1 MLTDSIE
8 NMDNSSPL
16 MLRFS
21 DKNVLVS
28 LIFLSL
34 TIWVA
39 HFLNFLH
46 FGLYEDDYSLISAAW
61 RTSDFLEN
69 TRWAL
74 LDFPTGRPVGFFLL
88 GFFGFI
94 GERLGGLSLLYMM
107 GFAVV
112 ALNVSLFYLLFRKLS
127 TETTALVGALAFG
140 LFPAD
145 TTHIF
150 LTHSLCLQVSLTF
163 LLVATL
169 CYLSGKRILSYLV
182 ILGSLL
188 TYESPYMVFLAT
200 PLLRVKWD
208 KALVKDLF
216 RHVAIMTAIVLVVV
230 ILRVVTGEERVGEI
244 RGNIL
249 GILVKI
255 AAAFVIGPAVSM
267 AQFVNAPIRA
277 VLNWDWS
284 LTVVSIASL
293 IIFTWM
299 LRRSISCSS
308 RDQENGLAVSQGH
321 DTGGTKVPQAA
332 VSHMRMWQLYLASLI
347 MLSLAYA
354 LSFTH
359 YPPVASYGRLTSV
372 HLAAAFGG
380 SLLFACICSQVL
392 SFASRFPLRIFI
404 VILISLYMSLIM
416 AYRVMIQTEFVRAW
430 QNQRSF
436 WASVLNVAPD
446 MTEDTVIFVVNTN
459 LPKTAFIL
467 SNSWADPIIPAQL
480 FNFPAHWTNPPRVFV
495 VNRIWFKAMIR
506 AGNQLKWMVPT
517 ASWDAHWEIIPDSNL
532 ILLEMQNGKLVRRFG
547 SIKIDGL
554 DLHLKDMPL
563 GAKLNYEKGPLFDYL
578 IR

>member
-1 MLTDSIE
+1 M
-8 NMDNSSPL
+8 NNSFRRIL
-16 MLRFS
+16 WFN
-21 DKNVLVS
+21 DKNVLIS
-28 LIFLSL
+28 LVFLSL
-34 TIWVA
+34 TVWVA

-46 FGLYEDDYSLISAAW
+46 FGLYEDDYSLITDAW
-61 RTSDFLEN
+61 HLSGFLEN
-69 TRWAL
+69 TRWSL

-88 GFFGFI
+88 GLFGFI

-112 ALNVSLFYLLFRKLS
+112 TLNVSLFYILLRKLS

-145 TTHIF
+145 TTHSF
-150 LTHSLCLQVSLTF
+150 LTHSLSLQVSLTF

-169 CYLSGKRILSYLV
+169 YYLSGKRALSYLV

-188 TYESPYMVFLAT
+188 TYESPYMVFLAI

-208 KALVKDLF
+208 KALAKELF
-216 RHVAIMTAIVLVVV
+216 RHVAIMTAIILVVV
-230 ILRVVTGEERVGEI
+230 ILRVITGEERVGEM
-244 RGNIL
+244 RGNIP
-249 GILVKI
+249 GILTKI

-267 AQFVNAPIRA
+267 TQFINAPIRA
-277 VLNWDWS
+277 VFNWNRT
-284 LTVVSIASL
+284 LTVVSVASL

-299 LRRSISCSS
+299 LRRSVLCASQ
-308 RDQENGLAVSQGH
+308 DQENGLPVSQGQ
-321 DTGGTKVPQAA
+321 TPGEKKVSPTY
-332 VSHMRMWQLYLASLI
+332 VPHMRMWQLYLAGLI
-347 MLSLAYA
+347 MTSLAYA

-359 YPPVASYGRLTSV
+359 YPPVASYGRPTSV

-380 SLLFACICSQVL
+380 SLLFAGICTQIIAIAKK
-392 SFASRFPLRIFI
+392 FRLRIFA
-404 VILISLYMSLIM
+404 VILISLYLSLIM
-416 AYRVMIQTEFVRAW
+416 AYRLLIQDDFVRAW

-436 WASVLNVAPD
+436 WGSVLDVAPD
-446 MTEDTVIFVVNTN
+446 MTEDTIIFVLDKN
-459 LPKTAFIL
+459 LPQTTFIL

-495 VNRIWFKAMIR
+495 VNRIWFKAMLR
-506 AGNQLKWMVPT
+506 EGDHFKWIVPT
-517 ASWDAHWEIIPDSNL
+517 ASWDAHWEIMPDSNL

-547 SIKIDGL
+547 SIKIDGA
-554 DLHLKDMPL
+554 DLHLKDLTL

-578 IR
+578 IGGTN